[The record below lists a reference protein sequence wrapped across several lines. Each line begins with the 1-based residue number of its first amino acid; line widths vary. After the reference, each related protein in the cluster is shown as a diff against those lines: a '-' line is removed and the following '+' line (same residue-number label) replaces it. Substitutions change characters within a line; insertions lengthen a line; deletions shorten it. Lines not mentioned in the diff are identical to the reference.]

1 MSTAGAQEVLFRT
14 DIAAVNSTNHLRV
27 YFQDTHGSIRESLYE
42 DRWANGTEKNV
53 IGKAKLYSP
62 VAATSKELN
71 NIRVY
76 TLTEG
81 NTLQEFAYD
90 SGSGWYNGGLGSAK
104 FQVAPYSRIAAVFLA
119 GTDALQLRV
128 YSQKLD
134 NTIQEYMW
142 NGDGWK
148 EGTNLGA
155 ALPGTGIG
163 ATSFRY
169 TDYNGPS
176 IRIWFQTDDL
186 KLVQRAYDPHKSW
199 YPDLYT
205 IFDKAPPRTAIAATS
220 FGAGDSSIYM
230 RIYFVNSDNSIWQ
243 VCWDHGKGYHDKAT
257 ITPVIQGSEVAII
270 SWGSFASGGPD
281 LRLYFQNGTYVS
293 AVSEWVW
300 NSAQGSQL
308 GKNALPPA

>member
-1 MSTAGAQEVLFRT
+1 MSTTGAQQVLFRT
-14 DIAAVNSTNHLRV
+14 GIAAVNSTNRLRV
-27 YFQDTHGSIRESLYE
+27 YFQDVHGSIRESLYE
-42 DRWANGTEKNV
+42 GSWANGTEKNV
-53 IGKAKLYSP
+53 IGKAKLGSP
-62 VAATSKELN
+62 VAAASKELN

-90 SGSGWYNGGLGSAK
+90 SGSGWYNGGLGGAK
-104 FQVAPYSRIAAVFLA
+104 FQVAPYSRITAVFLA
-119 GTDALQLRV
+119 GTDALQLRI
-128 YSQKLD
+128 YAQKSD

-169 TDYNGPS
+169 TDHNGPS

-199 YPDLYT
+199 YPNLHT

-220 FGAGDSSIYM
+220 YGAGNSSIYM
-230 RIYFVNSDNSIWQ
+230 RIYFVNSDNTIWQ
-243 VCWDHGKGYHDKAT
+243 VCWDHGKGYNDKRT

-270 SWGSFASGGPD
+270 SWGSLANNGPD

-300 NSAQGSQL
+300 SRAHGSQL
-308 GKNALPPA
+308 GKNALPA